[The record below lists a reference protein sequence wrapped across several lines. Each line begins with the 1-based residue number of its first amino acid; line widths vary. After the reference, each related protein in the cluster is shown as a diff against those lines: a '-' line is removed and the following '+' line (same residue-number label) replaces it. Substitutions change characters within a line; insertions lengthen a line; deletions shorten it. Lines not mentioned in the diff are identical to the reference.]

1 VTGRPPI
8 TGAILAGGRSSR
20 LGTNKALVTLGGRP
34 IIRRVLSALTT
45 ALPEV
50 MIIAADP
57 VAYADLGV
65 PVLPDRVAGAG
76 PLGGLY
82 TALIESRL
90 PHVFCI
96 ACDMPFAH
104 PAVIAALAARA
115 AEADVVVPESADGL
129 EPLHAVYAQGC
140 LPALAALLAS
150 GERRVAAL
158 FELERVRVCRVP
170 AAALL
175 ALDPSGRAFDNVN
188 TPEELGRARAHL
200 AAAEGEP
207 CAS

>member
-34 IIRRVLSALTT
+34 IIRRVLSALTA
-45 ALPEV
+45 ALPET

-57 VAYADLGV
+57 GVYAELGV
-65 PVLPDRVAGAG
+65 PVLPDRQAGAG
-76 PLGGLY
+76 PLGGVY
-82 TALIESRL
+82 TALLESRN

-115 AEADVVVPESADGL
+115 AEADVVVPESATGL
-129 EPLHAVYAQGC
+129 EPLHAVYARDC
-140 LPALAALLAS
+140 LPVLAALLAS
-150 GERRVAAL
+150 GERRVTAL
-158 FELERVRVCRVP
+158 FARVRVCRVP
-170 AAALL
+170 AADLL

-188 TPEELGRARAHL
+188 TPEELARARAHL
-200 AAAEGEP
+200 AAAEDGA
-207 CAS
+207 CA